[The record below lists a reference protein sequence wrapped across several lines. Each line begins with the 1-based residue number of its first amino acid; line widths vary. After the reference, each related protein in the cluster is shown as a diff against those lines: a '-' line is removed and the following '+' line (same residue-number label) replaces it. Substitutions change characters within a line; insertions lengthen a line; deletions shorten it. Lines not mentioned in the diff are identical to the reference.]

1 MLTSWRLTTFSTW
14 TQYNVKYNSLK
25 HELTAFNVYSYHIT
39 LIFYMKME
47 SYLKYLLRFNHL
59 YKKKSWKREEFK
71 NNCTLEENFIK
82 MSSYLCLVWWQSKL
96 LSSSL
101 VLQWWLSEPFF
112 LPVTL
117 SFDKFLQ
124 LFCWLFLCTKKNAN
138 CFVFLLKPTSPKSST
153 R

>member
-1 MLTSWRLTTFSTW
+1 
-14 TQYNVKYNSLK
+14 
-25 HELTAFNVYSYHIT
+25 
-39 LIFYMKME
+39 MKME
-47 SYLKYLLRFNHL
+47 PYLKYLLRFNHL

-71 NNCTLEENFIK
+71 IYCTLEENFIK

-124 LFCWLFLCTKKNAN
+124 LLAGFSSVQKKRKLFCVFAKEFNKAYFLSYVILWKYLLRPSRGTKTILIWFKH
-138 CFVFLLKPTSPKSST
+138 F
-153 R
+153 

>member
-1 MLTSWRLTTFSTW
+1 MFTFCKARWARPEKNGKKITQLKWPKYQKPTDENVGW
-14 TQYNVKYNSLK
+14 TKQNS
-25 HELTAFNVYSYHIT
+25 
-39 LIFYMKME
+39 
-47 SYLKYLLRFNHL
+47 KYLLRFNHL

-124 LFCWLFLCTKKNAN
+124 LFCWFFLCTKKRKLF
-138 CFVFLLKPTSPKSST
+138 CVFA
-153 R
+153 